1 MPRKFKFIKILTLI
15 SAVTFSCYNFVY
27 NGNCFNS
34 VYAVEFQKMA
44 FKNEIKTS
52 PVFASLFNDEQNNGI
67 AVNTKENI
75 IYKKNLDSLFKN
87 NNDVKDRF
95 KTISVDCAEK
105 EFDLLPLNNVD
116 VEDVIVN
123 YVNYLK
129 VKNFE
134 ERIDHNNRPKI
145 RTGTYN
151 GIKYDRLKKDDLIVS
166 VNNKKVCKLNAYEL
180 VDLVNELKM
189 NQNLNIDFL
198 RFDQNNG
205 RYECLKYEST
215 VNTDFLNRNPLNF
228 KILKK
233 SSGLSSSKDEVVY
246 IKIKDINYSNFNLLV
261 NYLKKINAYF
271 TKSLIIDLTECSCSY
286 NYGAA
291 KRMAGLFLPKNM
303 KYITVKNLIDDANSF
318 VLENHESPIIKADGI
333 NTDDDDDMD
342 DKIKLRIIANN
353 QINGAA
359 LQLAAILNG
368 CANAKIYTINGTIVN
383 HPQIE
388 NKIFALYDDAKN
400 EKINYLSF
408 GKTAY
413 KIGNASCCGDDFK
426 MINNALDSVK
436 ATLLKDTLQKNVLKI
451 ATHIVCD
458 EPKKTLGKC
467 DFDTY
472 SLKNHNLFYN
482 TGAVCCMKNSAVCS
496 NILMYNNKAERNIEP
511 FWDNS
516 DNDPALNIFMLL
528 LYAINSSIRSGELKN
543 LPSEYPMN
551 HTCLGSLTTF
561 IGGESDKKFD
571 YQFNFACKL
580 FSSFLKNEYGCL
592 GEQSFDKKSPITTL
606 KNEVENLKEQSN
618 KCYYNETK
626 FFEHAASNLDELP
639 FTLSLVHKIFSEF
652 VERNKNDT
660 YYSFNSSPFLIE
672 AIKEYS
678 ANEAFYVNS
687 FSKFLEEK
695 HVNSDIFDINTPL
708 PIYYYVLILQN
719 KIKKLEARN
728 IEYENQIITNNS
740 FMFENSKNDD
750 ENQIITNK
758 SFVFENSKN
767 DDENNNDISSASGW
781 DL

>member
-15 SAVTFSCYNFVY
+15 SAVTFSYYSFLY

-44 FKNEIKTS
+44 FKNEIKSS

-95 KTISVDCAEK
+95 ETISVDRAEK

-123 YVNYLK
+123 YINYLK

-198 RFDQNNG
+198 RLDQNNG
-205 RYECLKYEST
+205 HYECLKYEST
-215 VNTDFLNRNPLNF
+215 VNTDFLNRNPLDF

-333 NTDDDDDMD
+333 NTDDDDMD

-413 KIGNASCCGDDFK
+413 KIGNASFLGDNFK
-426 MINNALDSVK
+426 VINNALDSVNVK
-436 ATLLKDTLQKNVLKI
+436 FNNALQKNTLQKNVLQI

-458 EPKKTLGKC
+458 EPKNTLGKG

-482 TGAVCCMKNSAVCS
+482 LGAVCCMKSSALCS
-496 NILMYNNKAERNIEP
+496 NISMYNKKAERNIEP
-511 FWDNS
+511 FWGNS

-551 HTCLGSLTTF
+551 HTCLGSLTAF

-571 YQFNFACKL
+571 FACKL
-580 FSSFLKNEYGCL
+580 FSSFLKNEYGCF
-592 GEQSFDKKSPITTL
+592 GEQSITTL

-618 KCYYNETK
+618 KCYYNEAK

-652 VERNKNDT
+652 VERNKDNKC
-660 YYSFNSSPFLIE
+660 YSFNSSPFLIE

-708 PIYYYVLILQN
+708 PIYYYVLVLQN

-728 IEYENQIITNNS
+728 IECENQIITNKS

-781 DL
+781 DF